1 MSYDELRTCG
11 ILSARQQEGTAM
23 EALNVIAAA
32 LAAFAF
38 GAVWYMSMSKAWIA
52 AAEISVDANGRPTP
66 RDAQANGNSAMPFVV
81 GLIAMLLVAGMMRH
95 LLASSGVTSMGGG
108 AIAGFGIGVFFIT
121 PWVAMNYA
129 FAMRKPSLTLIDGV
143 NSVVGCTIMGA
154 VLNAF

>member
-1 MSYDELRTCG
+1 
-11 ILSARQQEGTAM
+11 M
-23 EALNVIAAA
+23 EFLNVIVAA

-52 AAEISVDANGRPTP
+52 AAEIAVDANGRPTRREGEAGGSSP
-66 RDAQANGNSAMPFVV
+66 MPFVV
-81 GLIAMLLVAGMMRH
+81 GLIAMCLVAGMMRH
-95 LLASSGVTSMGGG
+95 LLASSGVTTVMGG
-108 AIAGFGIGVFFIT
+108 AISGFGIGAFFIT

-129 FAMRKPSLTLIDGV
+129 FAMRKPALTVIDGV